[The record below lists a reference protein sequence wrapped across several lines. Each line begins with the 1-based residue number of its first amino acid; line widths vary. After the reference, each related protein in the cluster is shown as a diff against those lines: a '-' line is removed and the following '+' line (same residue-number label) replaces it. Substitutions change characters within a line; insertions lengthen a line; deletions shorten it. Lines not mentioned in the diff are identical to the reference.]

1 MTTINSV
8 AVLVFVQ
15 ATITGHHKL
24 GGLDY
29 NKLIVQVCLDY
40 KSKST
45 VVEAGKSK
53 TKVLADV
60 VSGESVRPHSWMV
73 IFLLTPRMVNE
84 GMGTIGGGV
93 FIRALTPFMGAP
105 SLWPNPFPNFHHIG
119 D

>member
-1 MTTINSV
+1 M
-8 AVLVFVQ
+8 LVFVQ
-15 ATITGHHKL
+15 ATITAHHKL

-60 VSGESVRPHSWMV
+60 VSGESVLPHSWMV
-73 IFLLTPRMVNE
+73 IFLLNPRMVNE
-84 GMGTIGGGV
+84 GMGTIGGGLYKGTNPIHGGSILMAKSLSK
-93 FIRALTPFMGAP
+93 FP
-105 SLWPNPFPNFHHIG
+105 SYWGLGF
-119 D
+119 DT